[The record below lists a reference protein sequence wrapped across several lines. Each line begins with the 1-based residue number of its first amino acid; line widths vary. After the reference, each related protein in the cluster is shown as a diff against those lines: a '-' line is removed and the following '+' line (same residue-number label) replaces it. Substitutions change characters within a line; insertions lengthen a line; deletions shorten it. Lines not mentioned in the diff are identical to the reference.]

1 MRDLIKLLV
10 VALLIGVLIGI
21 LIMGTSGV
29 QQLLGWNQVTTAE
42 VIPSESIQPNAQA
55 PIVVLD
61 KRTVV
66 REMSALNRL
75 ETQSAV
81 VQTEF
86 TLSNAEAQSIWSF
99 FSGESLSMAGQGT
112 VIAGVDLANI
122 NENTVTISEDGTYV
136 RVELPESQV
145 FALTIDQDKT
155 GVVQYDQGILV
166 FDDGME
172 LNEKAN
178 AKVHDELLNKAC
190 EAGITLKAAD
200 VARDNVTQLVRA
212 LNPNVRD
219 VDVVVSAGDCKTIAP
234 AK

>member
-1 MRDLIKLLV
+1 MRRLGLTVLV
-10 VALLIGVLIGI
+10 IAVLVAI
-21 LIMGTSGV
+21 LINQVLGI
-29 QQLLGWNQVTTAE
+29 QQFFGWNQGAATE
-42 VIPSESIQPNAQA
+42 VLPAAPITPNAQA
-55 PIVVLD
+55 PIQVID
-61 KRTVV
+61 KRTIV
-66 REMSALNRL
+66 REMNALSRL

-99 FSGESLSMAGQGT
+99 FTGESLSMAGQGT
-112 VIAGVDLANI
+112 VIAGVDLSDI
-122 NENTVTISEDGTYV
+122 DENTVTISNDGTYV
-136 RVELPESQV
+136 RIELPEAQV
-145 FALTIDQDKT
+145 FSLTLDQDKT

-190 EAGITLKAAD
+190 EVGITIKAAD
-200 VARDNVTQLVRA
+200 QAQVNITQLVRS

-219 VDVVVSAGDCKTIAP
+219 VDVSVSAGDCKTIVAT
-234 AK
+234 K